1 MQKPKSQA
9 GKAPGNNLATS
20 PSACTP
26 PIQVSRDGRR
36 AAAARWFARLNNLDR
51 RNNKGLCP
59 PAGRAA
65 DESPSRRDVPLEER
79 GLKAI
84 APFVKVAKELNLYHG
99 MNVGLARL
107 AASAALPEIAPTLAP
122 LALTHS
128 PGVTASDMVEDEQ
141 SCAKAR
147 SSSLKQLASVN
158 LCADAACDAAGLSP
172 TGQIQA
178 SCLDLTRWL

>member
-1 MQKPKSQA
+1 M
-9 GKAPGNNLATS
+9 
-20 PSACTP
+20 
-26 PIQVSRDGRR
+26 
-36 AAAARWFARLNNLDR
+36 FRL
-51 RNNKGLCP
+51 K
-59 PAGRAA
+59 
-65 DESPSRRDVPLEER
+65 R
-79 GLKAI
+79 GPKAI

-107 AASAALPEIAPTLAP
+107 AASAALPEIATTLAP

-158 LCADAACDAAGLSP
+158 LCADPACDAAGLSP

-178 SCLDLTRWL
+178 SCVDLTRWL

>member
-141 SCAKAR
+141 KLREGA
-147 SSSLKQLASVN
+147 LKFL
-158 LCADAACDAAGLSP
+158 
-172 TGQIQA
+172 
-178 SCLDLTRWL
+178 